1 MCAWREEDTAGALGP
16 LRLWVLFIS
25 FGDEIY
31 LTDYCGFMETFFAA
45 LIIVNYNY
53 KVL

>member
-1 MCAWREEDTAGALGP
+1 MCAWREEDAAGP
-16 LRLWVLFIS
+16 LHLQVLFIS

-31 LTDYCGFMETFFAA
+31 LTGYCRFMETFFAA
-45 LIIVNYNY
+45 LILVNNNY